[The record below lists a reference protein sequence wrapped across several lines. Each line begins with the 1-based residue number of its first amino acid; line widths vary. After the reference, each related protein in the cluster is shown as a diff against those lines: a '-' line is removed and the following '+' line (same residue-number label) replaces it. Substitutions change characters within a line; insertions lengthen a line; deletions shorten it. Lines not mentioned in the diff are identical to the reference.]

1 MTGNKHDAACTD
13 DAMRLKGFQNS
24 MGLTCQ
30 AMGRNLPSMIVLPR
44 LRCAGRNR
52 SKEDMQGD
60 FSQSGHDGMEA
71 GRWDADFLRGFLKAS
86 VA

>member
-1 MTGNKHDAACTD
+1 
-13 DAMRLKGFQNS
+13 
-24 MGLTCQ
+24 
-30 AMGRNLPSMIVLPR
+30 MIVLPR